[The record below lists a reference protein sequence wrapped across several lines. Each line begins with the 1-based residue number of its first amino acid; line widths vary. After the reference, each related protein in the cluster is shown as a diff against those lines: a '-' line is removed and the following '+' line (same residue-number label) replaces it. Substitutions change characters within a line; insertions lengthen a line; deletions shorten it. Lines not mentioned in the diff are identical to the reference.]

1 MLAAAADD
9 SLFDSNAFDVAKNL
23 GIFLL
28 VVFWLATVYWVYKD
42 ARRRI
47 EDPWLVAMATLLG
60 AIPPFL
66 GPLIYMLFR
75 PPEYIEDVRER
86 ELEILAIEE
95 RLAERDL
102 RCPVCR
108 GVVEPSFLVCP
119 VCTTRLK
126 QSCGE
131 CAAPLEPIW
140 QVCPYC
146 ATAVPPGIVTGEDVL
161 QPVRPR
167 RSAPRLTPERRAR
180 LDQMPGAACRP
191 RPSQPLRSRRMAV
204 ETTLV
209 LVKPDGVRRAPVRR
223 GRSRASS
230 AAATSSRGVRLLQAS
245 RRRSRVSTTPSTRAS
260 RSSASS
266 STSSPPARCSRSP
279 FAARTRSPAFAR

>member
-1 MLAAAADD
+1 VTAAADTLIA
-9 SLFDSNAFDVAKNL
+9 SSTVDVARNVGILL
-23 GIFLL
+23 G

-47 EDPWLVAMATLLG
+47 EDPWLIGMATLLG

-75 PPEYIEDVRER
+75 PPEYLEDVRER
-86 ELEILAIEE
+86 ELEMLAMEE
-95 RLAERDL
+95 RLAEHDL

-108 GVVEPSFLVCP
+108 GPVDASFLVCP

-126 QSCGE
+126 QACIE

-146 ATAVPPGIVTGEDVL
+146 ATPVPPGVVTGENVL

-167 RSAPRLTPERRAR
+167 RA
-180 LDQMPGAACRP
+180 
-191 RPSQPLRSRRMAV
+191 
-204 ETTLV
+204 
-209 LVKPDGVRRAPVRR
+209 
-223 GRSRASS
+223 
-230 AAATSSRGVRLLQAS
+230 
-245 RRRSRVSTTPSTRAS
+245 RRSG
-260 RSSASS
+260 
-266 STSSPPARCSRSP
+266 
-279 FAARTRSPAFAR
+279 